1 MAMAHQATKDTGVD
15 RAFNITN
22 YVILFLFLLAVAYPI
37 IYVVSASFSS
47 PRAVTSGDVWLWPVD
62 ATLEGYDAVFKSDR
76 IWIGFR
82 NSLFYAI
89 AGTLVNVVMTIL
101 AAYPL
106 SRKDFP
112 GRNIIMF
119 FFVFTMLFGG
129 GLIPTYLVVRDTH
142 LLNTPFAMIVPGALS
157 VYNMI
162 ITRTFFQQTIPDE
175 LLEAA
180 RIDGVTDFRF
190 VRDVVLPLSGPIIA
204 VNALFYAVAHWN
216 AFFNAL
222 IYLTDPDLFPLQLV
236 LRDILVQDNIDPA
249 SMQNVTEALRR
260 QELAR
265 VLKYALIVVATAPVL
280 IIYPFVQKH
289 FVKGVLIGSLKG

>member
-1 MAMAHQATKDTGVD
+1 MTKDTGAD
-15 RAFNITN
+15 RTFVITN
-22 YVILFLFLLAVAYPI
+22 YVVLFVFLLVVAYPLV
-37 IYVVSASFSS
+37 YVVSASFSS
-47 PRAVTSGDVWLWPVD
+47 PSAVVSGQVWLWPVD
-62 ATLEGYDAVFKSDR
+62 FTLEGYEAVFRDDR

-82 NSLFYAI
+82 NSLFYAV
-89 AGTLVNVVMTIL
+89 AGTTVNVVMTIM

-106 SRKDFP
+106 SRKDFG

-119 FFVFTMLFGG
+119 LFVFTMLFSG
-129 GLIPTYLVVRDTH
+129 GLIPTYLVVKQTGM
-142 LLNTPFAMIVPGALS
+142 LNTPWAMIIPGAIL

-180 RIDGVTDFRF
+180 QIDGVSDFRF

-216 AFFNAL
+216 SFFNAL
-222 IYLTDPDLFPLQLV
+222 IYLTNPNLFPLQII

-249 SMQNVTEALRR
+249 TMQDVQEALAR

-265 VLKYALIVVATAPVL
+265 VLKYSLIVVATVPLLVV
-280 IIYPFVQKH
+280 YPFVQKH
-289 FVKGVLIGSLKG
+289 FVRGVLIGSLKG